1 MRSPFPIAA
10 LALAICTLTACP
22 KQTLDAKQTCEAFLD
37 DIYARR
43 GDHAFDKLS
52 EGSQTE
58 LRRRHLALVEA
69 GGGDP
74 DASPAYLIFKTLD
87 LERMSTP
94 ESIAEASRPD
104 AKGVLLRV
112 AVKSGDSA
120 DIRMVKEGDA
130 WKVDLFASLAPASP
144 RHDPEDAETE

>member
-10 LALAICTLTACP
+10 LLCALSVLSACP
-22 KQTLDAKQTCEAFLD
+22 KQSLDAKQTCEAFLE
-37 DIYARR
+37 DIHARR
-43 GDHAFDKLS
+43 GERAFEMLS
-52 EGSQTE
+52 EGSKTE

-87 LERMSTP
+87 IERVSTP

-120 DIRMVKEGDA
+120 DIRMVKEGEA
-130 WKVDLFASLAPASP
+130 WKVDLFASLAPVSP